1 MASKSKQTDVG
12 NVKKR
17 HGTGSKS
24 MNASVMPMSDHVY
37 DVDCADGDVTA
48 GPEVADDAED
58 SNEIIG
64 VLETPPVGTTLLL
77 GFQVCTQELYFF
89 W

>member
-17 HGTGSKS
+17 HSTGSKS
-24 MNASVMPMSDHVY
+24 LNTSVAPMSDHVY

-48 GPEVADDAED
+48 GPDVADDADAWSEQFD
-58 SNEIIG
+58 G
-64 VLETPPVGTTLLL
+64 RG
-77 GFQVCTQELYFF
+77 
-89 W
+89 